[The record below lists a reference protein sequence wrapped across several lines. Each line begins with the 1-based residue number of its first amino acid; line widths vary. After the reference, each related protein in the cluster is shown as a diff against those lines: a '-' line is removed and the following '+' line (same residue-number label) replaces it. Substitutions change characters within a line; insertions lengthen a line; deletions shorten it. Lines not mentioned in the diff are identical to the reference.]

1 MVGSFN
7 LPRYTW
13 YVDGEIE
20 IKLPDDWQVDYFP
33 IPGNKWPALSG
44 DEIRARVV
52 SPVGCA
58 SLAELAKGREKVVI
72 IFDDISRPTP
82 VSVLVEPVLD
92 ELQQAGIK
100 DEQIQFI
107 CALGAHGAH
116 SRIEFVY
123 KLGEKVVKKYPVYNH
138 NCYENNVSM
147 GTTSKG
153 TEVFVNA
160 EYAAA
165 DLRIAIGSV
174 LPHPFNGF
182 SGGGKIVTPGI
193 SSLDTIAATHLG
205 AAIAALEKGLN
216 PVMGLGH
223 WEESDMNK
231 EVSEIATMMGPDF
244 AVQALVTSD
253 RQVIGV
259 TAGEPVTA
267 FRALTEQAKAA
278 YGVPRTQGADLVIAN
293 ASAKSSEATI
303 ALLFGAQALKPEGG
317 DIVVIC
323 HSPIGQLTHY
333 LIGQFGRTIGGR
345 FCARGRS
352 APANIGR
359 VILYSPYPSAADG
372 EWFAPNEKVVWAT
385 TWDEVMALLGNYGSG
400 TRVALYEDG
409 TSMFFND

>member
-1 MVGSFN
+1 MGCYS

-20 IKLPDDWQVDYFP
+20 IKLPDDWQVDYYA
-33 IPGNKWPALSG
+33 IPGNKWPALSSA
-44 DEIRARVV
+44 EISARVAN
-52 SPVGCA
+52 PLGCV
-58 SLAELAKGREKVVI
+58 SLAEMAKGKERVVI
-72 IFDDISRPTP
+72 LFDDISRPTP
-82 VSVLVEPVLD
+82 VSVLVKPILD
-92 ELQQAGIK
+92 ELHQAGVT

-123 KLGEKVVKKYPVYNH
+123 KLGEEIVRKYPVYNH
-138 NCYENNVSM
+138 NCYENNVSL
-147 GTTSKG
+147 GTTSRG

-165 DLRIAIGSV
+165 DLRIAIGAV

-182 SGGGKIVTPGI
+182 SGGGKIINPGI
-193 SSLDTIAATHLG
+193 SSIESIAGTHLG

-216 PVMGLGH
+216 PVMGLGR
-223 WEESDMNK
+223 WEESEMNK

-244 AVQALVTSD
+244 AVQSLVTSD
-253 RQVIGV
+253 RRVIGV

-267 FRALTEQAKAA
+267 FRALTDQAKLA
-278 YGVPRTQGADLVIAN
+278 YGVARTQDMDLVIAN

-303 ALLFGAQALKPEGG
+303 ALLFGAQSLKDEGG

-333 LIGQFGRTIGGR
+333 LIGQFGRNTGGR

-359 VILYSPYPSAADG
+359 VILYSPYPSAADA
-372 EWFAPNEKVVWAT
+372 EWFAPAERVTWAA
-385 TWDEVMALLGNYGSG
+385 TWDDVLALLGNYGSG

-409 TSMFFND
+409 TSMFFKD